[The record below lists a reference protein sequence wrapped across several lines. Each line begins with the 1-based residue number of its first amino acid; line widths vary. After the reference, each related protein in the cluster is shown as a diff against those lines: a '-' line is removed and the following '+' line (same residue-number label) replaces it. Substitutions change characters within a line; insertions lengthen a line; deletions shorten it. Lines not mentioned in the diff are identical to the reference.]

1 MPELI
6 ENDPTI
12 VTLIN
17 DYGFPIILAVGMGY
31 FIYYVWQF
39 ISNELEPQIDKMHMA
54 LIRLIDQVRMLDQDM
69 IRLQQK
75 VNVVLEYREIPLS
88 PSNAL
93 EDEKYTYLVL
103 CSMNFL
109 IIILVII
116 TGSSKLTLII

>member
-1 MPELI
+1 MPVI

-12 VTLIN
+12 VQLIN

-39 ISNELEPQIDKMHMA
+39 ISDELEPEIEKMHFA

-75 VNVVLEYREIPLS
+75 VNVVLEYRERQKFLEDIEEKE
-88 PSNAL
+88 AL
-93 EDEKYTYLVL
+93 EEKQE
-103 CSMNFL
+103 NE
-109 IIILVII
+109 
-116 TGSSKLTLII
+116 KRKNKR

>member
-1 MPELI
+1 MPVI

-12 VTLIN
+12 VQLIN

-39 ISNELEPQIDKMHMA
+39 ISDELEPEIEKMHFA

-75 VNVVLEYREIPLS
+75 VNVVLEYRERQKF
-88 PSNAL
+88 L
-93 EDEKYTYLVL
+93 EDVEEKEAL
-103 CSMNFL
+103 
-109 IIILVII
+109 
-116 TGSSKLTLII
+116 KEKKE